1 MTDRT
6 VIRQAMAM
14 LSNPHR
20 AMIYRAYYLERSTAQ
35 IAAEY
40 ATTEHVVRAEL
51 HDAMQALRRILRDVH
66 AAVLSDQSSLR
77 TDLSSFFSAASSCSR
92 ERRASS
98 SSS

>member
-6 VIRQAMAM
+6 VIREAMAM

-20 AMIYRAYYLERSTAQ
+20 AVIYRAYYLERSIAQ

-66 AAVLSDQSSLR
+66 VAV
-77 TDLSSFFSAASSCSR
+77 
-92 ERRASS
+92 
-98 SSS
+98 

>member
-6 VIRQAMAM
+6 AIREAMAM

-40 ATTEHVVRAEL
+40 ATAEHVVRAEL

-66 AAVLSDQSSLR
+66 AAVV
-77 TDLSSFFSAASSCSR
+77 
-92 ERRASS
+92 
-98 SSS
+98 